1 MFNKFKSLMMMIIA
15 TLGLWFG
22 VAMMDVVTSSDPGLI
37 DFAAV
42 MALLATVAL
51 WLVWGLANIENK
63 PRETREKAKRKP
75 AEDARL
81 ALLLELMDEDS
92 RQRLQQRLAD
102 ELSSDGEVVSLAQL
116 LGAQK
121 NQDSQR
127 Q

>member
-1 MFNKFKSLMMMIIA
+1 MFSKLKSLMMIIIT

-22 VAMMDVVTSSDPGLI
+22 VAMMDAVTGSDPGLM

-51 WLVWGLANIENK
+51 WLVWGLASIENK
-63 PRETREKAKRKP
+63 PRETREKAKRQP

-92 RQRLQQRLAD
+92 RQRLQQRLVD
-102 ELSSDGEVVSLAQL
+102 ELSSDGEAVSLAAL
-116 LGAQK
+116 LAAQK
-121 NQDSQR
+121 DEQS
-127 Q
+127 